1 VRHVGAHL
9 DVHVDEATLRH
20 GHAGFLGGDLLAV
33 TAGELCVPAV
43 ITDTFLEFDCMN
55 MKRREFS
62 QVAAGAALASAA
74 LLSPLAHAQAKKPV
88 AGKDFHILDAKA
100 PVEAPAGK
108 IEVVEFFWYSCP
120 HCNIFEPALANW
132 VKALPKDMAFK
143 RSHVAFNDGFVPQ
156 QRLFLALEA
165 MGMLEKL
172 HVKVFNAIHSE
183 KVNLAK
189 GDAITD
195 WVVKQGV
202 DKAKFLEQYN
212 SFSVSTKATRSTQLQ
227 NAYRV
232 EGVPALGIAGRFYTD
247 GSMAGSMERALQVAE
262 YLIAEVRAG
271 R

>member
-1 VRHVGAHL
+1 
-9 DVHVDEATLRH
+9 
-20 GHAGFLGGDLLAV
+20 
-33 TAGELCVPAV
+33 
-43 ITDTFLEFDCMN
+43 MN

-247 GSMAGSMERALQVAE
+247 GAMAGSMERALQVAE

>member
-1 VRHVGAHL
+1 
-9 DVHVDEATLRH
+9 
-20 GHAGFLGGDLLAV
+20 
-33 TAGELCVPAV
+33 
-43 ITDTFLEFDCMN
+43 MN

-62 QVAAGAALASAA
+62 QAALGAMLGSSA
-74 LLSPLAHAQAKKPV
+74 LLSQAQARAPV

-108 IEVVEFFWYSCP
+108 IEVVEFFWYNCP
-120 HCNIFEPALANW
+120 HCNVFEPTLAAW
-132 VKALPKDMAFK
+132 VKNLSKDLAFK

-156 QRLFLALEA
+156 QRLFLTLEA
-165 MGMLEKL
+165 MGLIDKL
-172 HVKVFNAIHSE
+172 HVKVFAAIHAE
-183 KVNLAK
+183 KLNLAK
-189 GDAITD
+189 GDAIAE
-195 WVVKQGV
+195 WIAKQGV

-247 GSMAGSMERALQVAE
+247 GAMTGSMERALQVAE
-262 YLIAEVRAG
+262 HLIAEVRAG

>member
-1 VRHVGAHL
+1 
-9 DVHVDEATLRH
+9 
-20 GHAGFLGGDLLAV
+20 
-33 TAGELCVPAV
+33 
-43 ITDTFLEFDCMN
+43 MN

-172 HVKVFNAIHSE
+172 HVKVFNAIHS
-183 KVNLAK
+183 
-189 GDAITD
+189 D

>member
-1 VRHVGAHL
+1 
-9 DVHVDEATLRH
+9 
-20 GHAGFLGGDLLAV
+20 
-33 TAGELCVPAV
+33 
-43 ITDTFLEFDCMN
+43 MN
-55 MKRREFS
+55 LKRRDFS
-62 QVAAGAALASAA
+62 HAAAGVALASAA

-143 RSHVAFNDGFVPQ
+143 RTHVAFNDGFVPQ

-165 MGMLEKL
+165 LGMLDKL
-172 HVKVFNAIHSE
+172 HLKVFNAIHTE
-183 KVNLAK
+183 KINLAK
-189 GDAITD
+189 GEAITD

-202 DKAKFLEQYN
+202 DKTKFLEQFN

-247 GSMAGSMERALQVAE
+247 GAMAGSMERALQVAE

>member
-1 VRHVGAHL
+1 
-9 DVHVDEATLRH
+9 
-20 GHAGFLGGDLLAV
+20 
-33 TAGELCVPAV
+33 
-43 ITDTFLEFDCMN
+43 MN
-55 MKRREFS
+55 LKRRDFS
-62 QVAAGAALASAA
+62 QAAAGVALASAA

-143 RSHVAFNDGFVPQ
+143 RTHVAFNDGFVPQ

-165 MGMLEKL
+165 LGLLDKL
-172 HVKVFNAIHSE
+172 HLKVFNAIHTE
-183 KVNLAK
+183 KINLAK

-202 DKAKFLEQYN
+202 DKTKFLEQFN

-247 GSMAGSMERALQVAE
+247 GAMAGSMERALQVAE

>member
-1 VRHVGAHL
+1 
-9 DVHVDEATLRH
+9 
-20 GHAGFLGGDLLAV
+20 
-33 TAGELCVPAV
+33 
-43 ITDTFLEFDCMN
+43 MN

-232 EGVPALGIAGRFYTD
+232 ECVPALGIAGRFYTD

>member
-1 VRHVGAHL
+1 
-9 DVHVDEATLRH
+9 
-20 GHAGFLGGDLLAV
+20 
-33 TAGELCVPAV
+33 
-43 ITDTFLEFDCMN
+43 MN
-55 MKRREFS
+55 LKRRDFS
-62 QVAAGAALASAA
+62 QAAAGVALASAA

-143 RSHVAFNDGFVPQ
+143 RTHVAFNDGFVPQ

-165 MGMLEKL
+165 LGMLDKL
-172 HVKVFNAIHSE
+172 HLKVFNAIHTE
-183 KVNLAK
+183 KINLAK
-189 GDAITD
+189 GEAITD

-202 DKAKFLEQYN
+202 DKTKFLEQFN

-247 GSMAGSMERALQVAE
+247 GAMAGSMERALQVAE

>member
-1 VRHVGAHL
+1 
-9 DVHVDEATLRH
+9 
-20 GHAGFLGGDLLAV
+20 
-33 TAGELCVPAV
+33 
-43 ITDTFLEFDCMN
+43 MN

-62 QVAAGAALASAA
+62 QAAAGAALASAA
-74 LLSPLAHAQAKKPV
+74 LLSPLAHAQARKPV

-247 GSMAGSMERALQVAE
+247 GAMAGSMERALQVAE